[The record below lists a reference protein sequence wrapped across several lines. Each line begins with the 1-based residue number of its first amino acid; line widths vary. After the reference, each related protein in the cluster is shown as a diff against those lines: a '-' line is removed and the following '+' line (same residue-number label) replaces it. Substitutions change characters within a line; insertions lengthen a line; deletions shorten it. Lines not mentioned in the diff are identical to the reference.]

1 MKKMPRSLEYSVKH
15 LVLMSQGMNERMEN
29 FLYFYYNNFFYRL
42 NLFQKV
48 FICGM
53 KMGSIMEALKT
64 FVSWLQS
71 GLYDFSSFSVV
82 LKEELS
88 EDHVKL
94 LHKLKNEAIS
104 KGRFLYH

>member
-1 MKKMPRSLEYSVKH
+1 
-15 LVLMSQGMNERMEN
+15 MSQGIGGTHGST
-29 FLYFYYNNFFYRL
+29 FFCIFNNYIFYRL
-42 NLFQKV
+42 NQFQIV
-48 FICGM
+48 FICEM

-104 KGRFLYH
+104 KGRFVPLI

>member
-1 MKKMPRSLEYSVKH
+1 MKKMPSSLKYSVKH
-15 LVLMSQGMNERMEN
+15 LVLMSQGIEHMDQH
-29 FLYFYYNNFFYRL
+29 FLFSLTNTFYRL
-42 NLFQKV
+42 NQFQIV
-48 FICGM
+48 FICEI
-53 KMGSIMEALKT
+53 KMGSIMKALKT

-94 LHKLKNEAIS
+94 LRKLKNEAIS
-104 KGRFLYH
+104 KGRFVQLI